1 MHPARFAVYSQ
12 AKNKQK
18 GLQMSK
24 NNLQDNLLKNIK
36 ELENYKFFIP
46 SYQRGYR
53 WGDRE
58 VGALLEDI
66 WDFANTEQKGGSFY
80 CLQPIVVKN
89 NGDRLIVIDGQ
100 QRLTTIFLIV
110 KFLRTDCLFDIS
122 YETRQEA
129 NQDSRE
135 FLQNIQ
141 SKNQSEATNIDFWH
155 FYKAYQKIRE
165 FFEDK
170 SNHIDKDRFLKIL
183 LERCMILWYEITQGE
198 NENEVFRR
206 LNIGKIPLQE
216 AENIKALFLSKNEN
230 LDSDDIKDRAQSW
243 YEAEIRLREER
254 DFRYCVLANINK
266 EKDIMPQPYA
276 LSDDIS
282 RIEVYLKAISSPQKE
297 NKLFEFFY
305 EIYKDKN
312 LDSKWEELESCI
324 DNFQGFASKGINQLD
339 RKIFHYIGFLTQS
352 GERISKIY
360 AWWKDSSKSKEAFAK
375 ILFEKICEK
384 MQDSIAKIDD
394 LDYRQVR
401 DDRRDIHALLLLAN
415 LQYLINDESSNK
427 YFEFNRFVLEQW
439 SLEHIYAQNSQ
450 SLKETIKTKDKN
462 ALKEWLEESKKY
474 IENKELQK
482 EIATFLNA
490 LDSSGIDKSKGKLPN
505 LLDKI
510 DEDFKNSDSLHSI
523 GNLSLLDRDSNAK
536 LGNLIF
542 SKKRKAIEQLGKE
555 DKLIPILTE
564 KVFDKSI
571 GDLDISNK
579 DIFSKTDREAYLK
592 SLKELLGS
600 FT

>member
-1 MHPARFAVYSQ
+1 MSLVMPNH
-12 AKNKQK
+12 NKLKAIGELK
-18 GLQMSK
+18 GF
-24 NNLQDNLLKNIK
+24 N
-36 ELENYKFFIP
+36 FFVP

-53 WGDRE
+53 WVAQKEIRQ
-58 VGALLEDI
+58 LLKDI
-66 WDFANTEQKGGSFY
+66 WDFTLSKENTKGNFY

-89 NGDRLIVIDGQ
+89 NGNKFVVIDGQ

-110 KFLRTDCLFDIS
+110 KFLRKDCLFDIS

-135 FLQNIQ
+135 FLQNIE

-155 FYKAYQKIRE
+155 FYEAYQQIRE

-170 SNHIDKDRFLKIL
+170 SIDKDRFLTAL
-183 LERCMILWYEITQGE
+183 LKECKVLWYEIAKSE
-198 NENEVFRR
+198 SESAVFRR

-230 LDSDDIKDRAQSW
+230 LDSDDIKNRAQSW

-254 DFRYCVLANINK
+254 DFRYCVLANISEN
-266 EKDIMPQPYA
+266 DIMPRIKPYA

-297 NKLFEFFY
+297 NKLFEFFD
-305 EIYKDKN
+305 EIYRDKK

-339 RKIFHYIGFLTQS
+339 RKIFHYIGFLSQS

-360 AWWKDSSKSKEAFAK
+360 AWWKDSNKNKESFAK
-375 ILFEKICEK
+375 ILFKKTCEK
-384 MQDSIAKIDD
+384 MQEVIAKIDD
-394 LDYRQVR
+394 LDYRQGR

-474 IENKELQK
+474 IESKELQK
-482 EIATFLNA
+482 AITEFLNT
-490 LDSSGIDKSKGKLPN
+490 LDSSKIDKSKGKLPN

-542 SKKRKAIEQLGKE
+542 SKKRKEIEQLGKE

-571 GDLDISNK
+571 GNLDISNK
-579 DIFSKTDREAYLK
+579 NVFSKKDREAYLEY
-592 SLKELLGS
+592 LKELLS
-600 FT
+600 NFVKTH

>member
-1 MHPARFAVYSQ
+1 MPNH
-12 AKNKQK
+12 NKLKAIGELK
-18 GLQMSK
+18 GF
-24 NNLQDNLLKNIK
+24 N
-36 ELENYKFFIP
+36 FFVP

-53 WGDRE
+53 WVAQKEIRQ
-58 VGALLEDI
+58 LLKDI
-66 WDFANTEQKGGSFY
+66 WDFALSKENTKGNFY

-122 YETRQEA
+122 YETRQEVK
-129 NQDSRE
+129 QDSRE
-135 FLQNIQ
+135 FLQNIE
-141 SKNQSEATNIDFWH
+141 SKTQSEATNIDFWH

-170 SNHIDKDRFLKIL
+170 SNRIDKDRFLSAL
-183 LERCMILWYEITQGE
+183 LNDCKVLWYEIAKSESE
-198 NENEVFRR
+198 NAVFRR

-266 EKDIMPQPYA
+266 EKDVMPHIKPYA

-297 NKLFEFFY
+297 NKLFEFFD
-305 EIYKDKN
+305 EIYRDKK
-312 LDSKWEELESCI
+312 LDSKWEELESCV

-339 RKIFHYIGFLTQS
+339 RKIFHYIGFLSQS

-360 AWWKDSSKSKEAFAK
+360 AWWKDSNKSKEVFVK

-384 MQDSIAKIDD
+384 MQDNIAKIDD
-394 LDYRQVR
+394 LDYRQGR

-427 YFEFNRFVLEQW
+427 YFEFNRFILEQW

-450 SLKETIKTKDKN
+450 SLKETIKTKDKD

-474 IENKELQK
+474 IESKELQK
-482 EIATFLNA
+482 EITEFLNA
-490 LDSSGIDKSKGKLPN
+490 LDSSKIDKSKGKLPN

-542 SKKRKAIEQLGKE
+542 SKKRKEIEQLGKE

-571 GDLDISNK
+571 GNLDFSNK
-579 DIFSKTDREAYLK
+579 NVFSKKDREAYLEY
-592 SLKELLGS
+592 LKELLKN
-600 FT
+600 FVKTH

>member
-1 MHPARFAVYSQ
+1 
-12 AKNKQK
+12 
-18 GLQMSK
+18 MSK
-24 NNLQDNLLKNIK
+24 NNLQDNLLKSIK

-66 WDFANTEQKGGSFY
+66 WDFADTEQKEGSFY

-141 SKNQSEATNIDFWH
+141 SKIQSDATNIDFWH
-155 FYKAYQKIRE
+155 FYEAYQKIIE
-165 FFEDK
+165 FFKDK
-170 SNHIDKDRFLKIL
+170 SINKDRFLSAL
-183 LERCMILWYEITQGE
+183 LNDCKVLWYEITKSE
-198 NENEVFRR
+198 NESAVFCR

-305 EIYKDKN
+305 EIYRDKK

-339 RKIFHYIGFLTQS
+339 RKIFHYIGFLSQS
-352 GERISKIY
+352 GEKISKIY
-360 AWWKDSSKSKEAFAK
+360 AWWQDSNKSKEAFAK

-394 LDYRQVR
+394 LDYRQGR

-482 EIATFLNA
+482 EITEFLNA
-490 LDSSGIDKSKGKLPN
+490 LDSSKIDKSKGKLPN

-542 SKKRKAIEQLGKE
+542 SKKRKEIERLGKE

-579 DIFSKTDREAYLK
+579 DIFSKADREAYLK
-592 SLKELLGS
+592 SLKKLLGS

>member
-1 MHPARFAVYSQ
+1 MSQ
-12 AKNKQK
+12 
-18 GLQMSK
+18 SSP
-24 NNLQDNLLKNIK
+24 LKSIK

-66 WDFANTEQKGGSFY
+66 WDFANTEQKEGSFY
-80 CLQPIVVKN
+80 CLQPLVVKN
-89 NGDRLIVIDGQ
+89 NSPKYNVIDGQ

-110 KFLRTDCLFDIS
+110 KFLRKDCLFDIS

-135 FLQNIQ
+135 FLQNIE
-141 SKNQSEATNIDFWH
+141 SKSQSEATNIDFWH
-155 FYKAYQKIRE
+155 FYEAYQKIRE

-170 SNHIDKDRFLKIL
+170 SIDKDRFLIAL
-183 LERCMILWYEITQGE
+183 LDDCKVLWYEIAKSE
-198 NENEVFRR
+198 SESAVFRR

-230 LDSDDIKDRAQSW
+230 LDSDDIKERAQSW

-254 DFRYCVLANINK
+254 DFRYCVLANISEN
-266 EKDIMPQPYA
+266 DIMPRIKPYA

-297 NKLFEFFY
+297 NKLFEFFD
-305 EIYKDKN
+305 EIYRDKK

-339 RKIFHYIGFLTQS
+339 RKIFHYIGFLSQS

-360 AWWKDSSKSKEAFAK
+360 AWWIDSNKSKEAFAK

-394 LDYRQVR
+394 LDYRQGR
-401 DDRRDIHALLLLAN
+401 DDRRDIHELLLLAN

-490 LDSSGIDKSKGKLPN
+490 LDSSEIDKSKGKLPN

-510 DEDFKNSDSLHSI
+510 DGDFKNSDSLHSI

-542 SKKRKAIEQLGKE
+542 SKKRKEIEQLGKE

-579 DIFSKTDREAYLK
+579 DIFSKADREAYLK
-592 SLKELLGS
+592 SLRKLLGS

>member
-1 MHPARFAVYSQ
+1 MSQ
-12 AKNKQK
+12 NDQ
-18 GLQMSK
+18 
-24 NNLQDNLLKNIK
+24 LKSIK

-53 WGDRE
+53 WVAQKEIRQ
-58 VGALLEDI
+58 LLKDI
-66 WDFANTEQKGGSFY
+66 WDFTLSKENTKGNFY

-89 NGDRLIVIDGQ
+89 NGNKFVVIDGQ

-110 KFLRTDCLFDIS
+110 KFLRKDCLFDIS

-129 NQDSRE
+129 NQDSRK
-135 FLQNIQ
+135 FLQNIK

-155 FYKAYQKIRE
+155 FYEAYQKIRE

-170 SNHIDKDRFLKIL
+170 SIDKDRFLIAL
-183 LERCMILWYEITQGE
+183 LDDCKVLWYEIAKSE
-198 NENEVFRR
+198 SESAVFRR

-230 LDSDDIKDRAQSW
+230 LDSDDIKERAQSW

-254 DFRYCVLANINK
+254 DFRYCVLANISEN
-266 EKDIMPQPYA
+266 DIMPRIKPYA

-297 NKLFEFFY
+297 NKLFEFFD
-305 EIYKDKN
+305 EIYRNKK

-339 RKIFHYIGFLTQS
+339 RKIFHYIGFLSQS
-352 GERISKIY
+352 GEKISKIY
-360 AWWKDSSKSKEAFAK
+360 AWWIDSNKSKEAFAK

-394 LDYRQVR
+394 LDYRQGR
-401 DDRRDIHALLLLAN
+401 DDRRDIHELLLLAN

-490 LDSSGIDKSKGKLPN
+490 LDSSEIDKSKGKLPN

-510 DEDFKNSDSLHSI
+510 DGDFKNSDSLHSI

-542 SKKRKAIEQLGKE
+542 SKKRKEIEQLGKE

-571 GDLDISNK
+571 CDLDISNK
-579 DIFSKTDREAYLK
+579 DIFSKADREAYLK
-592 SLKELLGS
+592 SLRKLLGS

>member
-1 MHPARFAVYSQ
+1 
-12 AKNKQK
+12 
-18 GLQMSK
+18 MSK
-24 NNLQDNLLKNIK
+24 NNLQDNLLKSIK

-53 WGDRE
+53 WRDRE

-66 WDFANTEQKGGSFY
+66 WDFALSKENTKGNFY

-89 NGDRLIVIDGQ
+89 NGDKFIVIDGQ

-110 KFLRTDCLFDIS
+110 KFLRTDCLFYIS

-135 FLQNIQ
+135 FLQNIE

-155 FYKAYQKIRE
+155 FYKAYQKIIE
-165 FFEDK
+165 FFKDK
-170 SNHIDKDRFLKIL
+170 SINKDRFLKIL
-183 LERCMILWYEITQGE
+183 LEHCMILWYEITQGE
-198 NENEVFRR
+198 NENEVFCR

-266 EKDIMPQPYA
+266 KDIMQDKPYYV

-339 RKIFHYIGFLTQS
+339 RKIFHYIGFLSQS

-360 AWWKDSSKSKEAFAK
+360 AWWKDSNKSKEAFAK

-384 MQDSIAKIDD
+384 MQDNIAKIDD
-394 LDYRQVR
+394 LDYRQGR
-401 DDRRDIHALLLLAN
+401 DDRRNIHALLLLAN

-427 YFEFNRFVLEQW
+427 YFEFNRLVLEQW

-490 LDSSGIDKSKGKLPN
+490 LDSSEIDKSKGKLPN

-571 GDLDISNK
+571 GNLDISNK

-592 SLKELLGS
+592 SLKKLLGS

>member
-1 MHPARFAVYSQ
+1 MPNH
-12 AKNKQK
+12 NKLKAIGELK
-18 GLQMSK
+18 GF
-24 NNLQDNLLKNIK
+24 N
-36 ELENYKFFIP
+36 FFVP

-53 WGDRE
+53 WVAQKEIRQ
-58 VGALLEDI
+58 LLKDI
-66 WDFANTEQKGGSFY
+66 LDFTLSKENTKGNFY

-89 NGDRLIVIDGQ
+89 NGNKFVVIDGQ

-110 KFLRTDCLFDIS
+110 KFLRKDCLFDIS

-135 FLQNIQ
+135 FLQNIE

-155 FYKAYQKIRE
+155 FYEAYQQIRE

-170 SNHIDKDRFLKIL
+170 SIDKDRFLTAL
-183 LERCMILWYEITQGE
+183 LKECKVLWYEIAKSE
-198 NENEVFRR
+198 SESAVFRR

-266 EKDIMPQPYA
+266 EKDIMPRIKPYA

-297 NKLFEFFY
+297 NKLFKFFD
-305 EIYKDKN
+305 EIYRDKK

-339 RKIFHYIGFLTQS
+339 RKIFHYIGFLSQS

-360 AWWKDSSKSKEAFAK
+360 AWWKDSNKSKEAFAK

-384 MQDSIAKIDD
+384 MQEVIAKIDD
-394 LDYRQVR
+394 LDYRQGR
-401 DDRRDIHALLLLAN
+401 DDRQNIHALLLLAN

-427 YFEFNRFVLEQW
+427 YFEFNRFVLERW

-474 IENKELQK
+474 IESKELQK
-482 EIATFLNA
+482 EITEFLNA
-490 LDSSGIDKSKGKLPN
+490 IDSDKIDKSKGKLPN
-505 LLDKI
+505 LLNKI

-542 SKKRKAIEQLGKE
+542 SKKRKEIEQLGKE

-579 DIFSKTDREAYLK
+579 NVFSKKDREAYLDY
-592 SLKELLGS
+592 LKELLS
-600 FT
+600 NFVKTH

>member
-1 MHPARFAVYSQ
+1 MPNH
-12 AKNKQK
+12 NKLKAIIELK
-18 GLQMSK
+18 GF
-24 NNLQDNLLKNIK
+24 N
-36 ELENYKFFIP
+36 FFVP

-53 WGDRE
+53 WVAQKE
-58 VGALLEDI
+58 IKQLLKDI
-66 WDFANTEQKGGSFY
+66 WDFALSKENTKGNFY

-89 NGDRLIVIDGQ
+89 NGNKFIVIDGQ

-110 KFLRTDCLFDIS
+110 KFLRKDCLFDIS

-129 NQDSRE
+129 KQDSRE
-135 FLQNIQ
+135 FLQNIE

-155 FYKAYQKIRE
+155 FYEAYQQIRK

-170 SNHIDKDRFLKIL
+170 SIDKDRFLSAL
-183 LERCMILWYEITQGE
+183 LNDCKVLWYEITK
-198 NENEVFRR
+198 NENESTVFCR

-216 AENIKALFLSKNEN
+216 TENIKALFLSKNEN

-266 EKDIMPQPYA
+266 EKDIMPHKPYE

-297 NKLFEFFY
+297 NKLFEFFD
-305 EIYKDKN
+305 EIYRDKK

-339 RKIFHYIGFLTQS
+339 RKIFHYIGFLSQS

-360 AWWKDSSKSKEAFAK
+360 AWWKDSNKSKEVFAK

-384 MQDSIAKIDD
+384 MQDNIAKIDD
-394 LDYRQVR
+394 LDYRQGR
-401 DDRRDIHALLLLAN
+401 DDRCDIHALLLLAN

-474 IENKELQK
+474 IESKELQK
-482 EIATFLNA
+482 EITEFLNA
-490 LDSSGIDKSKGKLPN
+490 LDSSKIDKSKGKLPN

-542 SKKRKAIEQLGKE
+542 SKKRKEIEQLGKE

-579 DIFSKTDREAYLK
+579 NVFSKKDREAYLEY
-592 SLKELLGS
+592 LKELLKN
-600 FT
+600 FVKTH